1 MKFSRVCTTIG
12 SLLLLVAES
21 IHLAQAQ
28 CSDVHVVFARGSGE
42 MQGLGICGEPLVSG
56 ITSNLGGMSVTSYA
70 VNYLAS
76 MDQSSAGPGA
86 TDMTNHVMSVAQA
99 CPNTVFVLGGYS
111 QGASVVSI
119 SLGISTMLGSG
130 EAIPETL
137 APQISAI
144 VTFGNPLKLT
154 GQTIDSSSQTYASK
168 AIEFC
173 NMGDPVCGGGFN
185 TMAHMMYATD
195 GSVATAAQKAAAL
208 VQGNAGVRANAGE
221 QGNGGPP
228 SNAGVQ
234 GSPGVQGGEG
244 FRDTAGFPGN
254 SGSPGFGFPAGVRGN
269 EGEQGNGGPPSNAGV
284 QGSPG
289 VQGGEGFQGAAGFP
303 GNSGYSGNSGFPGF
317 GFPR

>member
-1 MKFSRVCTTIG
+1 MKFSRICTTIG

-28 CSDVHVVFARGSGE
+28 CSDVHVIFARGSGE

-86 TDMTNHVMSVAQA
+86 TDMTNHVTSVAQA

-137 APQISAI
+137 APKISAI

-208 VQGNAGVRANAGE
+208 VQGNAGVRGNAG
-221 QGNGGPP
+221 
-228 SNAGVQ
+228 A
-234 GSPGVQGGEG
+234 QGG
-244 FRDTAGFPGN
+244 
-254 SGSPGFGFPAGVRGN
+254 GS
-269 EGEQGNGGPPSNAGV
+269 PPSNAGV

-289 VQGGEGFQGAAGFP
+289 VQGGEGFQGNAGFP
-303 GNSGYSGNSGFPGF
+303 GNSRFSGNSGFPGF